1 MEGEG
6 FEGVG
11 DWGINP
17 SEFQLLKNLFLSRYL
32 NSQAHMQHLLRY
44 ILVCYVFVSA
54 SVGGIFAQTPA
65 SYPYFNRIH
74 IASDSTHPSFYHF
87 YAGGEKISEDTILI
101 LGQQFLFGNEQIYQ
115 RTFEFIDANTGDL
128 IEKKIEPNSI
138 TMGIENPFFCSGFVG
153 NNFYD
158 LGTLPGGLRTLRK
171 YSNVHQVPTSD
182 YPLDA
187 YPTISEHDWYK
198 GFTVQK
204 NNNFV
209 CYGSTPNGKTLF
221 SIFDTSGVLFNST
234 NLSHL
239 LPHIQNN
246 FGEINNVQE
255 LHNESLLISIFRLT
269 GTNTWTGQVL
279 LLNEDLSWKKRLF
292 YTSQKLTASI
302 IQAADSSLYCFGNID
317 TSIVFGN
324 PNFISY
330 VSKFDQDGNLLWNKY
345 YPTSQMLPQDPYR
358 PLGSVLLKAT
368 EFKSGN
374 LLLIGNDIFKGAD
387 GDYQQM
393 DGEQSFQTRLLCINP
408 DGDKIWERS
417 FHTSA
422 DNSSLALGFI
432 PLANDDIIIYG
443 GIMEDFFFY
452 QKAFVAKVNCLG
464 RMTDLMHDVQLNEQ
478 DGLVS
483 VQIEADSFFETTI
496 DWGDST
502 TTTSFQTSYAD
513 SSELFFAQHVYPQSK
528 NYHITVSTRG
538 CKDTLVYNI
547 IQEAHVP
554 DNNEA
559 ALSMFPNPTLG
570 FFQIKIPTNE
580 LLNLEVTDEFGKIVY
595 QNKDVSLFN
604 GFEIDLSLQPV
615 GMYHIRITGK
625 ARNWIGKVVKI

>member
-1 MEGEG
+1 MRLITIAILM
-6 FEGVG
+6 FFGV
-11 DWGINP
+11 WAR
-17 SEFQLLKNLFLSRYL
+17 S
-32 NSQAHMQHLLRY
+32 
-44 ILVCYVFVSA
+44 
-54 SVGGIFAQTPA
+54 QTP
-65 SYPYFNRIH
+65 STYPYFNRIH

-209 CYGSTPNGKTLF
+209 CYGSTPNGKTLI

-317 TSIVFGN
+317 TSIVSGN

-345 YPTSQMLPQDPYR
+345 YPASQMLPQDPYR

-374 LLLIGNDIFKGAD
+374 LLLIGNDIFKGTD

-408 DGDKIWERS
+408 DGDKIWERC
-417 FHTSA
+417 FHSSSE
-422 DNSSLALGFI
+422 NSSLALGCI
-432 PLANDDIIIYG
+432 QMANEDIVIYG

-478 DGLVS
+478 DGIVS

-502 TTTSFQTSYAD
+502 TTTTFQTSYAD

-538 CKDTLVYNI
+538 CKDTLVYELDQAVN
-547 IQEAHVP
+547 VP

-559 ALSMFPNPTLG
+559 ALTMYPNPTLG
-570 FFQIKIPTNE
+570 LFKLQMPTNE
-580 LLNLEVTDEFGKIVY
+580 LLNLEITDASGRLVY
-595 QNKDVSLFN
+595 KQESVSLFE
-604 GFEIDLSLQPV
+604 GFDLDLSLQPV
-615 GMYHIRITGK
+615 GMYHIVLTGK
-625 ARNWIGKVVKI
+625 ARSWKGKVLKV